1 MKKKFLKFMIILLV
15 VFSVCFFLP
24 GIVYSQGS
32 EDISITRTDFSNYPK
47 VEIYINFKE
56 GSELE
61 ALNLTN
67 EDFTVLENGE
77 KVRDFSIKGLSEIID
92 PIGVVLLLDTSG
104 SMEGQPIEDAAD
116 AALLFMDEMRSI
128 DEFSVISF
136 ADNVTVHS
144 NFTSDRN
151 ELRDSILRIEAEGDT
166 SLFDGVFTAAEQ
178 FEGRDDMEYRY
189 VILLSDGM
197 DTASR
202 HAVQD
207 AINKAIQE
215 EVSIYS
221 IALLS
226 AEFNPDNIRKISER
240 TGGEMLEAASSS
252 DLKELY
258 KTISKK
264 IINQY
269 RISYMSL
276 WPHAENIEISINLIK
291 DNIEASTVTSY
302 ENPYYS
308 PIPEEVVIGPER
320 PFYLTLFDN
329 QWMRIIVYAA
339 VFAAIALL
347 FSAFILFIPGRRKSL
362 KESAKLYGFKTEG
375 KEAEEEYEYE
385 EEKVRRGFFGWVLG
399 IISRTASRRG
409 YIEYFDFRLKR
420 AGMSV
425 RASEFITFHLIAIA
439 VFSITV
445 YYLSRNIILTSLVV
459 IVVVLVPF
467 LILNIRTSQ
476 RIARFHEQ
484 LPDALQMISGSLKAG
499 YSFSQ
504 ALGMVVEES
513 RPPLSDEFKRIL
525 SEVRVGLP
533 EKEALDNVSQ
543 RINSEY
549 FQWVVTAINVQRE
562 VGGNL
567 AEILDTVADT
577 IRERDRILNRIK
589 ALTSEGKLSAIILI
603 ILPIL
608 VGMMMF
614 FINRGYISLLI
625 TTKLGIAMLIT
636 AVLLLLVGIVWIIR
650 IINIKY

>member
-1 MKKKFLKFMIILLV
+1 MKLKYLKFITSLLI
-15 VFSVCFFLP
+15 VFSICFFSP
-24 GIVYSQGS
+24 GPAYGQESQ
-32 EDISITRTDFSNYPK
+32 EIFITKADFSNYPK
-47 VEIYINFKE
+47 VEVYINFKE

-61 ALNLTN
+61 ALNLTS

-77 KVRDFSIKGLSEIID
+77 EVRDFSIKGLSEIID

-104 SMEGQPIEDAAD
+104 SMKGQPIEDAAG

-136 ADNVTVHS
+136 ADYVTVHS
-144 NFTSDRN
+144 SFTSDRK
-151 ELRDSILRIEAEGDT
+151 ELRDSILQIETKGDT

-178 FEGRDDMEYRY
+178 FESRNDIEYRY
-189 VILLSDGM
+189 IILLSDGM

-202 HAVQD
+202 YTVQD
-207 AINKAIQE
+207 AINKALQE

-226 AEFNPDNIRKISER
+226 AEFNPDNIRSISES
-240 TGGEMLEAASSS
+240 TEGEMLEAASSS

-269 RISYMSL
+269 RISYTSL
-276 WPHAENIEISINLIK
+276 WPNAEDIEISINVGK
-291 DNIEASTVTSY
+291 DKAAASAEASY
-302 ENPYYS
+302 KNPYYS
-308 PIPEEVVIGPER
+308 PAPEEVVVGPER

-329 QWMRIIVYAA
+329 LWMRVIVYGTIFIA
-339 VFAAIALL
+339 VALL
-347 FSAFILFIPGRRKSL
+347 LCAFILFIPGRRKSL
-362 KESAKLYGFKTEG
+362 KESAKLYGFKTKG
-375 KEAEEEYEYE
+375 KEAEEEYEYK
-385 EEKVRRGFFGWVLG
+385 EEKGRRGFFGWILS
-399 IISRTASRRG
+399 IISRAASRRG

-425 RASEFITFHLIAIA
+425 RASEFITFHLIAII
-439 VFSITV
+439 VLSIVV
-445 YYLSRNIILTSLVV
+445 YYLSINIFLTSFVA

-476 RIARFHEQ
+476 RLARFHEQ

-499 YSFSQ
+499 YSFNQ
-504 ALGMVVEES
+504 ALGMVVDES

-525 SEVRVGLP
+525 SEIRMGLP
-533 EKEALDNVSQ
+533 EREALDNVSQ

-549 FQWVVTAINVQRE
+549 FRWVITAINVQRE

-567 AEILDTVADT
+567 AEVMDTVADT

-603 ILPIL
+603 ILPIV

-614 FINRGYISLLI
+614 FINREYISLLV
-625 TTKLGIAMLIT
+625 TTKVGIIMLII
-636 AVLLLLVGIVWIIR
+636 AGFLLIIGIIWIVK
-650 IINIKY
+650 IINVKY